1 MTERLSNQA
10 RPWLEVD
17 DLGIRAEGCWW
28 FKGVAWRIRP
38 GEHWAVLGGNG
49 SGKSL
54 LAAALCGEVPFARA
68 EPRFGSEAARNVAPR
83 VVAVGPRKHR
93 ALIRG
98 QSTFYQ
104 SRWHSGLEEGGLTV
118 RQHLSWESVEAV
130 NPFEVVS
137 TRKADAS
144 FKARQRRIIG
154 QLLLRP
160 LLDRLVTQLSTGEGR
175 KLVLAHALLQRPDF
189 LILDDPCAGLDEATR
204 RWLTAWL
211 GRLGESGPPFLLL
224 TPRPDELPES
234 TTHVMVLG
242 DGRVTALGPRQE
254 VLCKLGGLAALAMSG
269 TSPLASAS
277 KRSTGR
283 RPTPSRSMP
292 DSPARPMVELDRVT
306 VRQHRKTILREVNWT
321 VRQGERWLLLGPNG
335 AGKTTLLGLIQG
347 DHPQVYAQ
355 AVRLFGRALGST
367 SGVWTARQKMGWMSP
382 ELALHY
388 PPEWSARA
396 VVLSGCFQ
404 SVGLHQVPTRSQ
416 QKAAAAWL
424 ERLGL
429 MHRAEDPLGNL
440 CVGDQRLLFL
450 ARAVV
455 AQPRLL
461 ILDEP
466 CQGLDAYY
474 RQRMLDAVDTVVAA
488 TAATLILVTHHA
500 AERPDCITHSL
511 RLAAGRVVEQGRFGG
526 PSVG

>member
-1 MTERLSNQA
+1 MTDEIANQSS
-10 RPWLEVD
+10 PLLEVD
-17 DLGIRAEGCWW
+17 DLGIRAEGRWW
-28 FKGVAWRIRP
+28 FKGIAWRIRP
-38 GEHWAVLGGNG
+38 GERWAVLGGNG

-68 EPRFGSEAARNVAPR
+68 ELRFGSEAARNVAPR
-83 VVAVGPRKHR
+83 VVAVGPREHR

-144 FKARQRRIIG
+144 FKARQRGIIG

-160 LLDRLVTQLSTGEGR
+160 LLDRLVAQLSTGEGR

-204 RWLTAWL
+204 RWVTAWL
-211 GRLGESGPPFLLL
+211 GRLGDSVPPFLLL

-254 VLCKLGGLAALAMSG
+254 VLCKLGGRAGHVMPGA
-269 TSPLASAS
+269 SPPASAS
-277 KRSTGR
+277 KQSTGR
-283 RPTPSRSMP
+283 RSTSARPMR
-292 DSPARPMVELDRVT
+292 DRPAQPMVELDRVT

-347 DHPQVYAQ
+347 DHPQIYAQ

-367 SGVWTARQKMGWMSP
+367 SGLWTARQKMGWMSP

-404 SVGLHQVPTRSQ
+404 SVGLHQIPTRRQ
-416 QKAAAAWL
+416 QRAAAVWV
-424 ERLGL
+424 EKLGL
-429 MHRAEDPLGNL
+429 LHQAEAPLGSL
-440 CVGDQRLLFL
+440 CLGDQRLLFL

-466 CQGLDAYY
+466 CQGLDAHY
-474 RQRMLDAVDTVVAA
+474 RRRMLNAVDTVVAA
-488 TAATLILVTHHA
+488 TDATLILVTHHA
-500 AERPDCITHSL
+500 AERPACITHYL
-511 RLAAGRVVEQGRFGG
+511 RLAAGRVVEQGRFEQR
-526 PSVG
+526 SVP

>member
-1 MTERLSNQA
+1 MIDA
-10 RPWLEVD
+10 RPKQAHPLLEVD
-17 DLGIRAEGCWW
+17 DLGIRAEGRWW
-28 FKGVAWRIRP
+28 FKGVAWRIRAR
-38 GEHWAVLGGNG
+38 EHWAVLGGNG

-68 EPRFGSEAARNVAPR
+68 EPRFGRDAHHHVAPR
-83 VVAVGPRKHR
+83 VVTVGPREHR

-104 SRWHSGLEEGGLTV
+104 SRWHSGLDEGGLTV

-130 NPFEVVS
+130 NPFEVGL
-137 TRKADAS
+137 TRHADAG
-144 FKARQRRIIG
+144 FKDCQRKVIENLR
-154 QLLLRP
+154 LRP
-160 LLDRLVTQLSTGEGR
+160 LLDRLVAQLSTGEGR

-189 LILDDPCAGLDEATR
+189 LLLDDPCAGLDEATR
-204 RWLTAWL
+204 RWLTGWL
-211 GRLGESGPPFLLL
+211 GRLGGSGPPFVLL
-224 TPRPDELPES
+224 TPRLDELPES
-234 TTHVMVLG
+234 TTHVMVLA

-254 VLCKLGGLAALAMSG
+254 VLPKLGGHSTPVKAGAKPPA
-269 TSPLASAS
+269 TSPEGIARKRATTRCPIPDRLAQ
-277 KRSTGR
+277 
-283 RPTPSRSMP
+283 PII
-292 DSPARPMVELDRVT
+292 ELHGVT
-306 VRQHRKTILREVNWT
+306 VRQHRQTILREVHWT

-347 DHPQVYAQ
+347 DHPQIYAQ

-367 SGVWTARQKMGWMSP
+367 SGLWTARQKMGWMSP

-404 SVGLHQVPTRSQ
+404 SVGLHQIPTKRQ
-416 QKAAAAWL
+416 QKAAAVWL
-424 ERLGL
+424 EKLGL
-429 MHRAEDPLGNL
+429 LHQAEAPLGSL

-455 AQPRLL
+455 ARPPLL

-466 CQGLDAYY
+466 CQGLDAHY
-474 RQRMLDAVDTVVAA
+474 RQRMLGAVDTVVAA

-500 AERPDCITHSL
+500 AEQPACITHYL
-511 RLAAGRVVEQGRFGG
+511 RLAAGRVVAQGRFAE
-526 PSVG
+526 PTVP